1 MKEYTLSDANL
12 IIQSLKAVTRKIQ
25 NDKEGTGLIFELEK
39 AAKILEQ
46 KTPEISNSII
56 ELDGSLQKLI
66 DINDIFQSN
75 IQNSSTIFE
84 DIFKKNIKKVIEN
97 IDISDIEKNL
107 DLRIEKLNRD
117 VNVKIDKIDTSRA
130 SIVNMINDDLEDMI
144 EREKR
149 YIDDVQ
155 KNSEYIQKK
164 QNTTLDILKNS
175 IDEKLLSIG
184 KTSITLNNQ
193 VSNLNT
199 KIIVGVG
206 TGMLLLGLAVG
217 FAVGF
222 YFDVAKLF

>member
-56 ELDGSLQKLI
+56 ELDNSLQNLVS
-66 DINDIFQSN
+66 INDIFQSN
-75 IQNSSTIFE
+75 IQNSSNIFE
-84 DIFKKNIKKVIEN
+84 DIFRKNIKKVIEN
-97 IDISDIEKNL
+97 IDISDIERHL
-107 DLRIEKLNRD
+107 DIRIDTLSKDL
-117 VNVKIDKIDTSRA
+117 NVKIDKIDTSRA

-155 KNSEYIQKK
+155 KNSEYIQKQ
-164 QNTTLDILKNS
+164 QNKTLNTLKNS
-175 IDEKLLSIG
+175 IDEKLNQISE
-184 KTSITLNNQ
+184 TAITLNNQ
-193 VSNLNT
+193 VSNLN
-199 KIIVGVG
+199 KKMIVGVG
-206 TGMLLLGLAVG
+206 IGMLILGLSLG